1 MGKLLQCERKV
12 ECPSCHKTIN
22 LEVTVGR
29 ELNRQRKIDGGV
41 HFIPQDY
48 ETISAEQSQI
58 DGIIGL
64 AKEDFLIKQCLLKA
78 LMENFFDE
86 LEVEF
91 RDIFAS
97 NGLLKEV

>member
-22 LEVTVGR
+22 LEVTIKR
-29 ELNRQRKIDGGV
+29 DLNRQQKIDGGV

-78 LMENFFDE
+78 VMENFFCE
-86 LEVEF
+86 LENEF
-91 RDIFAS
+91 ADYFGS
-97 NGLLKEV
+97 QGLIKQS